1 APVAAHDAR
10 CAARASADARAGDRE
25 PIAIVG
31 MSGRYPGARDLD
43 AYWENLAAGRS
54 AIGEIPASR
63 WDVARHF
70 DAHPATPGK
79 VYSKWIGLLDDVDCF
94 DPAFFRISPAEAQ
107 EMDPQHRLFLQEGYR
122 AFENAGYSA
131 DTLDGRNCGVYLG
144 IMNQEYRQLGTG
156 GAVTML
162 EKSNSFAIG
171 AARLA
176 YHLNLKGPAIP
187 VDTACSSALVAIH
200 LACQALRAG
209 EIDMALAGGVTL
221 YLSPDAYIEM
231 CSSGML
237 SPDGRCKVF
246 DDSADGFVPGE
257 GVGAVVLKRLGD
269 AQRDGDPI
277 IATIIGSG
285 INQDGKTNGITAP
298 NMASQFELVSGV
310 HGRYGIDPAT
320 IRYVEAHGT
329 GTKLGDPIELT
340 ALGDA
345 FRVRTAQTGFCA
357 LGSVKSNIGHTSAAA
372 GVAGLHKVLLCM
384 RHRTLVPT
392 LHFAVPNRHFDF
404 AASPFYVNT
413 ERAPWAPLAASPRRA
428 AVSSFGFSG
437 TNAHLVVEEYVHP
450 AAAAPEAG
458 GPFLFPLSA
467 RTREQLAAY
476 AAQLR
481 DHVRRAA
488 HEDAGLADLAYTLQ
502 VARKPMAERVGLIA
516 RTKHELAA
524 LLDAFVDGRDGGDGL
539 IAGRRDRA
547 GGTP

>member
-1 APVAAHDAR
+1 AHDAR

-144 IMNQEYRQLGTG
+144 IMNQEYRQLGAG

-450 AAAAPEAG
+450 AAAPEAG

-547 GGTP
+547 GGT

>member
-1 APVAAHDAR
+1 
-10 CAARASADARAGDRE
+10 
-25 PIAIVG
+25 
-31 MSGRYPGARDLD
+31 
-43 AYWENLAAGRS
+43 
-54 AIGEIPASR
+54 
-63 WDVARHF
+63 
-70 DAHPATPGK
+70 
-79 VYSKWIGLLDDVDCF
+79 
-94 DPAFFRISPAEAQ
+94 
-107 EMDPQHRLFLQEGYR
+107 
-122 AFENAGYSA
+122 
-131 DTLDGRNCGVYLG
+131 
-144 IMNQEYRQLGTG
+144 
-156 GAVTML
+156 
-162 EKSNSFAIG
+162 
-171 AARLA
+171 
-176 YHLNLKGPAIP
+176 
-187 VDTACSSALVAIH
+187 
-200 LACQALRAG
+200 
-209 EIDMALAGGVTL
+209 MALAGGVTL

-450 AAAAPEAG
+450 AAAPDAG

-502 VARKPMAERVGLIA
+502 VARKPMAERSG
-516 RTKHELAA
+516 
-524 LLDAFVDGRDGGDGL
+524 
-539 IAGRRDRA
+539 
-547 GGTP
+547 

>member
-1 APVAAHDAR
+1 AR

-144 IMNQEYRQLGTG
+144 IMNQEYRQLGAG

>member
-1 APVAAHDAR
+1 GAAPVAAHDAR

-524 LLDAFVDGRDGGDGL
+524 LLDAFVDGRDGG
-539 IAGRRDRA
+539 
-547 GGTP
+547 

>member
-1 APVAAHDAR
+1 VAAHDAR

-144 IMNQEYRQLGTG
+144 IMNQEYRQLGAG

-539 IAGRRDRA
+539 IAGRRD
-547 GGTP
+547 

>member
-1 APVAAHDAR
+1 
-10 CAARASADARAGDRE
+10 RAGDRE

-144 IMNQEYRQLGTG
+144 IMNQEYRQLGAG

-524 LLDAFVDGRDGGDGL
+524 
-539 IAGRRDRA
+539 
-547 GGTP
+547 